1 MGHTPPLL
9 IALLSGIHATISRVS
24 SHSNL
29 NRELTL
35 HKLMNAGEG
44 IRTRELLRE
53 QILSLPPLT
62 AWLPPHNY
70 RKRQRIF
77 PPQYHLN
84 VSIVQT
90 GCCPHLYYTIP
101 QARS

>member
-1 MGHTPPLL
+1 MLWTLPGTQKKSLGHGSHTYATDSFLDGIRATTPLV
-9 IALLSGIHATISRVS
+9 G

-35 HKLMNAGEG
+35 HKPMNAGEG

-70 RKRQRIF
+70 RKGKESF
-77 PPQYHLN
+77 
-84 VSIVQT
+84 
-90 GCCPHLYYTIP
+90 
-101 QARS
+101 RSNII